1 MSGAAGF
8 VGANLIRRL
17 VEDGHVVHAIVRPGS
32 DRWRLDGLSSDVSVH
47 ETNLTDHGQ
56 ISSVV
61 ETVRPEWVF
70 HLAAYGAYPRQKD
83 LFRMIQT
90 NVAGLA
96 NLLDA
101 ALREGFDAFVNSGS
115 SSEYGLKDHAPL
127 ESESLEPNSDYAVT
141 KAAATLLC
149 TSLAQRHG
157 APIRT
162 LRLYSVYGPYE
173 DPHRLMPTL
182 IVRGRRGELP
192 PLVDPDTAR
201 DFVEVSDATD
211 AYVRAA
217 CTHAQ
222 EPGAIYN
229 VGSGLQTS
237 IRDVVAIA
245 QRVLG
250 FQAAPVWASMPARE
264 WDTKVWVA
272 NADKIRQTLGWQPS
286 HTVESGFSAMAR
298 WYADNPRVEPVYSA
312 EQSAR

>member
-8 VGANLIRRL
+8 VGANLVRRL
-17 VEDGHVVHAIVRPGS
+17 IEDGHIVHGIVRPGS
-32 DRWRLDGLSSDVSVH
+32 DRWRLHRLSSDISVH
-47 ETNLTDHGQ
+47 EANLIDHGQ
-56 ISSVV
+56 VASLVQ
-61 ETVRPEWVF
+61 TVRPDWVF
-70 HLAAYGAYPRQKD
+70 HLAAYGAYPTQKD

-101 ALREGFDAFVNSGS
+101 ALRRGFEAFVNTGS

-149 TSLAQRHG
+149 TSLAQRHA

-173 DPHRLMPTL
+173 DPNRLIPTL

-192 PLVDPDTAR
+192 PLVDPDIAR
-201 DFVEVSDATD
+201 DFVEVSDVTD
-211 AYVRAA
+211 AYLRAA
-217 CTHAQ
+217 CTGVQ

-237 IRDVVAIA
+237 IRDVVTVAE
-245 QRVLG
+245 RVLG
-250 FQAAPVWASMPARE
+250 FRAAPVWASMPARE

-272 NADKIRQTLGWQPS
+272 NADKIRQTLGWRPS
-286 HTVESGFSAMAR
+286 HTLESGFSAMAR
-298 WYADNPRVEPVYSA
+298 WFADNPDVEPVYSA
-312 EQSAR
+312 VPST